1 MRRVLIVGGLAASLL
16 NFRAPVIKALCQ
28 RGCRV
33 FVAAPGPFSAEL
45 SSSLAALGAEIRPI
59 RMARALVN
67 PLADLC
73 TLFDLIRLMRDIR
86 PDALLAYT
94 AKPVIYSGYA
104 VRFARVAVRCGWIT
118 GVGFGFTEGES
129 RGRAVVRYMLRLLYR
144 SALRRYQTV
153 LFQNSADA
161 QLFRSLALI
170 PAACR
175 VEITAGSGV
184 DTETFSSVGLPES
197 PVFLMAA
204 RLLKDKG
211 VYEYVTAAQKV
222 RRQYPQATFLLAGEP
237 DQNPSSVSSG
247 QLAEWSRSGA
257 VEYLGWVD
265 DIRVPMARARV
276 YVLPSY
282 REGMPRSVLE
292 AMAMGRPVI
301 STHAPGCRDA
311 VEDRRTGLLVPV
323 ADSEALAEAMIRL
336 IENPPLAEAMG
347 QAGRQRA
354 VDRFDASTVGEHVA
368 RLLIDPG
375 PA

>member
-16 NFRAPVIKALCQ
+16 NFRAPVIRALRQ
-28 RGCRV
+28 RRCRV
-33 FVAAPGPFSAEL
+33 FVAAPGPFSPEL
-45 SSSLAALGAEIRPI
+45 ISSLGALGAEIRPI
-59 RMARALVN
+59 RMARAAVN
-67 PLADLC
+67 PLADLRA
-73 TLFDLIRLMRDIR
+73 LLDLYRLMRDIR

-104 VRFARVAVRCGWIT
+104 ARVARVAVRCAWIT
-118 GVGFGFTEGES
+118 GLGFGFTQGES
-129 RGRAVVRYMLRLLYR
+129 RGRTVLRYMLRLLYR

-161 QLFRSLALI
+161 QLFRGLALL
-170 PAACR
+170 PPRCH

-184 DTETFSSVGLPES
+184 DTQMFSPVALPQS
-197 PVFLMAA
+197 PVFFMAA

-211 VYEYVTAAQKV
+211 VYEYVAAAQII
-222 RRQYPQATFLLAGEP
+222 RREYPQARFLLAGEP
-237 DQNPSSVSSG
+237 DPNPSSVTRG
-247 QLAEWSRSGA
+247 ELASWVKSGA

-311 VEDRRTGLLVPV
+311 VEDGHTGLLVPV
-323 ADSEALAEAMIRL
+323 ADSAALSQAMIRL
-336 IENPPLAEAMG
+336 LENPSLAEAMG
-347 QAGRQRA
+347 CAGRQRA
-354 VDRFDASTVGEHVA
+354 VDRFDASVVGEQVA
-368 RLLIDPG
+368 RLLIDAG
-375 PA
+375 PM